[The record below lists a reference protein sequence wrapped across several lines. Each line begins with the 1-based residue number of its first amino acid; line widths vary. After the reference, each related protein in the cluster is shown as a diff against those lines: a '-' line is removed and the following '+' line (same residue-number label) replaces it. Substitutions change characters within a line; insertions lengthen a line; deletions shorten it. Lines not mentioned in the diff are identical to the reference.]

1 MSKTI
6 VCLIALLALVFPG
19 SAFSLNG
26 NELSGSWTVT
36 WPNNENKQ
44 NQNDMSLTYS
54 DGSFSGTY
62 INDGKDSCPVSG
74 ALAKANGHLILHIKC
89 PKWGIEMDGTASA
102 DGKMAKGTYWAY
114 GDASG
119 PFTMTKH
126 ESQ

>member
-26 NELSGSWTVT
+26 NELSGDWTVT

-102 DGKMAKGTYWAY
+102 DG
-114 GDASG
+114 
-119 PFTMTKH
+119 
-126 ESQ
+126 